1 MSKKKQHVCGSC
13 GKRCAT
19 QGALSTH
26 RRCCPVRMKCA
37 KCNKVCKSINALNAH
52 LRHCNP
58 IQSHAPRK
66 DRRVTKRERDAL
78 NRDKSITLTPELKRR
93 RHKMPSK
100 SIEQGP
106 QFKGGWT
113 KDLIEHLFHGTYQHG
128 LNNWDKIIDDKS
140 YGFLESKVPMHAL
153 WPAYEKIVSH
163 LARNHSPRRPPTYE
177 YVDCSFGTPVP
188 ENEAV
193 VTPSP
198 QPKLSSEEQ
207 WKQVLEDPNI
217 DARVRARSKGNE
229 GGNARSWS
237 PSEEADLIAGIRKHS
252 FGQWTKIKQDS
263 NLKVGDRTPTQL
275 KDKARNLL
283 GWAKAD
289 VSRWAVDENLLKSM
303 WPHPSM

>member
-1 MSKKKQHVCGSC
+1 MSMSDPRPNSSSC
-13 GKRCAT
+13 QFFR
-19 QGALSTH
+19 TH
-26 RRCCPVRMKCA
+26 
-37 KCNKVCKSINALNAH
+37 
-52 LRHCNP
+52 
-58 IQSHAPRK
+58 
-66 DRRVTKRERDAL
+66 
-78 NRDKSITLTPELKRR
+78 KRR
-93 RHKMPSK
+93 R
-100 SIEQGP
+100 
-106 QFKGGWT
+106 
-113 KDLIEHLFHGTYQHG
+113 L
-128 LNNWDKIIDDKS
+128 
-140 YGFLESKVPMHAL
+140 
-153 WPAYEKIVSH
+153 
-163 LARNHSPRRPPTYE
+163 YE
-177 YVDCSFGTPVP
+177 YVDGSFGTPVP

-289 VSRWAVDENLLKSM
+289 VSRWAVDENLLRSH
-303 WPHPSM
+303 HPRETHSVKAGWKIGVVT